1 MNDDRI
7 AELLRETR
15 PPVRDNVS
23 RRDAWPMIVARLASE
38 LRWSVLDIGL
48 GFAAAGALVL
58 FPEWLVPLV
67 FHL

>member
-7 AELLRETR
+7 AELLRAAR
-15 PPVRDNVS
+15 PPVRDNAS
-23 RRDAWPMIVARLASE
+23 RRDAWPLIVERLASVS
-38 LRWSVLDIGL
+38 RWSVLDIGL